1 MYPMAT
7 ARVSLLPY
15 SSYAADMFLRMRVQ
29 FINEIG
35 NPPTRALAFSLQGLR
50 DELYASGRF
59 SGYFKGLVSI
69 QLSSSICIYIQCVYK
84 RLAAL
89 LK

>member
-15 SSYAADMFLRMRVQ
+15 SSYAADMFLRMSSIHQR
-29 FINEIG
+29 NRK
-35 NPPTRALAFSLQGLR
+35 PPTRALAFSLQGLR